1 MRTVAP
7 PILPLFRSELQA
19 KLLAAL
25 LLGEDQP
32 VPTSRLGELTDAS
45 PASLNR
51 ELRRL
56 EDAGIIEH
64 QRVGRS
70 KLYRAAAGSPL
81 HAPLRELV
89 ARTLGIEPLLRERLA
104 GVPGIEAA
112 ALFGSW
118 AAGRI
123 TPTSDIDL
131 LVVGEV
137 DRDRLLREVREVE
150 RAAGRE
156 INLTAYRPDEFARR
170 RREGS
175 GFLETVLARPLTP
188 LVGDL
193 GAA

>member
-1 MRTVAP
+1 MRTAAP
-7 PILPLFRSELQA
+7 RILPLFRSELQA
-19 KLLAAL
+19 RLLAAL
-25 LLGEDQP
+25 LLGDGQP
-32 VPTSRLGELTDAS
+32 QGTSRLADLTGAS
-45 PASLNR
+45 AASLNR

-64 QRVGRS
+64 ERVGRS

-81 HAPLRELV
+81 HAPLRELL

-104 GVPGIEAA
+104 AIPGIAAA

-123 TPTSDIDL
+123 GPASDIDL
-131 LVVGEV
+131 LVVGDV

-150 RAAGRE
+150 RVAGRE
-156 INLTAYRPDEFARR
+156 VNLAAYRPDEFARR
-170 RREGS
+170 RRERS
-175 GFLETVLARPLTP
+175 GFLATVLARPLTP

-193 GAA
+193 DAP